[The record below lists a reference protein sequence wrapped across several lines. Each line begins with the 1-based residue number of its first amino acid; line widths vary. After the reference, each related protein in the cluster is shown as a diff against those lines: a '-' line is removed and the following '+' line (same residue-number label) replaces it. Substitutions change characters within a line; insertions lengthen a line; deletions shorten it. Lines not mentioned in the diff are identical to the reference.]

1 MRLAPQRALMR
12 VLLLVV
18 LLVALSVAVV
28 SVAAC
33 GIYQSPGGGGTPGP
47 ASTQGPGY

>member
-1 MRLAPQRALMR
+1 MRLAPQRAFMR
-12 VLLLVV
+12 VLFLVV
-18 LLVALSVAVV
+18 LVVALGISVV

-33 GIYQSPGGGGTPGP
+33 GNYQSPGGGGTPAP